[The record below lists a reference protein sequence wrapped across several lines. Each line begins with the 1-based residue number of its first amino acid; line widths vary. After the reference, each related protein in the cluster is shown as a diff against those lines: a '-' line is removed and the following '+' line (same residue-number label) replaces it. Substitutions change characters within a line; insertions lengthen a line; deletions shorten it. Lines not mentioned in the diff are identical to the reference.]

1 MLGGL
6 EYLDEVDICKS
17 KEFLMQNI
25 DNVTPF
31 DVALD
36 VGSGIGRISLKLLSK
51 TFQHI
56 ILLDSDER
64 FLEIGEKR
72 LGNICKAII
81 HCKLQEFSTEKVG
94 NAKLRLIWIQWV
106 LIYLSD
112 GKLYILLNLK
122 MRL

>member
-6 EYLDEVDICKS
+6 EYLDEVDISKS
-17 KEFLMQNI
+17 EEFLLQNI
-25 DNVTPF
+25 NDVTAL

-56 ILLDSDER
+56 VLLDSDKR
-64 FLEIGEKR
+64 FLEIGEKS
-72 LGNICKAII
+72 LGNVCKAII
-81 HCKLQEFSTEKVG
+81 NCRLQEFDVEKIGSV
-94 NAKLRLIWIQWV
+94 KLRLIWVQWV

-112 GKLYILLNLK
+112 GK
-122 MRL
+122 